1 MTLTPGGEDPS
12 PSRWRSYR
20 AVDGADDPGSLSV
33 QLERIASIPA
43 VAAEKQRSLELLGL
57 GPGGRVLDVG
67 CGNGAELERLA
78 TIVGS
83 GGRVVGLDRST
94 ALIGAAEARG
104 LGRLAPV
111 ELLAADATS
120 LPFPDGEFDACRA
133 DRTLQHL
140 DRPEAALA
148 EMARVTRSGGRV
160 VVTES
165 RWGLVA
171 PGLDRAVTARVLEG
185 MASEAERQSWLGHRL
200 ASMLEPVGL
209 TDVEAISADF
219 TLDEIDQLNGFINL
233 DWLAGAAVKAGTV
246 SRAEAERW
254 RGRLS
259 ELVAR
264 GEAFAMVLFLHVTG
278 LRPG

>member
-1 MTLTPGGEDPS
+1 MTLGGEDPS
-12 PSRWRSYR
+12 QSRWRSYR
-20 AVDGADDPGSLSV
+20 AVDAADDPRSLSA
-33 QLERIASIPA
+33 QLDQIASIPA

-67 CGNGAELERLA
+67 CGNGAELEALA
-78 TIVGS
+78 TIVGP
-83 GGRVVGLDRST
+83 GGRVVVLDRST

-104 LGRLAPV
+104 LGRLAPI

-120 LPFPDGEFDACRA
+120 LPFPDVEFDACRA

-148 EMARVTRSGGRV
+148 EMARVTRPGGRV

-171 PGLDRAVTARVLEG
+171 PGLDRAVTNRVLGG
-185 MASEAERQSWLGHRL
+185 MATEAERESWLGHRL
-200 ASMLEPVGL
+200 VSMFGPAGV
-209 TDVEAISADF
+209 TDVEAISQDF
-219 TLDEIDQLNGFINL
+219 TLDDIDQIAGFINL
-233 DWLAGAAVKAGTV
+233 GWLAGAAVNAGTV
-246 SRAEAERW
+246 SREDVEHWCERL
-254 RGRLS
+254 G
-259 ELVAR
+259 ELVAQ